1 MLYRIIDKVEEEL
14 KVKLSGVQK
23 ILLTTDGSITRIL
36 EVLNGE
42 EIVIKTLKRELSKDT
57 IYREVLLLGKESG
70 KIYVFAKSWIPLL
83 KFDFMMDIL
92 TKDEPIGKILER
104 NNLEVRREIR
114 EIGWFKDEE
123 LKKLFKAK
131 GNLFLFRRYHIIH
144 KGEVLIKIEEVF
156 PLFKRST

>member
-1 MLYRIIDKVEEEL
+1 VLYRIIGKIEGEL
-14 KVKLSGVQK
+14 KVRLSSVQK

-42 EIVIKTLKRELSKDT
+42 EIVIKTLKRELIKDT

-70 KIYVFAKSWIPLL
+70 RIYIFAKSWIPLL
-83 KFDFMMDIL
+83 KFDFMRDIL

-131 GNLFLFRRYHIIH
+131 ENLFLFRRYHIIH
-144 KGEVLIKIEEVF
+144 KGEVLIRIEEVF
-156 PLFKRST
+156 PLFEGGS